1 MSFFIGATIQYT
13 IVVSA
18 GDQRQTPCLANTNMY
33 STTQIIRKQTF
44 LRTFISPCSQALRT
58 CALSIEQETEIYNT
72 LHSILV
78 YTVQSLYTL
87 KNKQCTFICISLQSG
102 TAHSAQSIEQE
113 TEIYN
118 TLHSIL
124 VYTVHYTLS
133 RTNSVHS
140 YLPAVRHCAV
150 YSTVEPGILY
160 THITQQ
166 AGSNSNENWK
176 LGKKQSVVKLFYPK
190 ICKETIF
197 QIFLHKWLANLRVFV
212 NICKLP
218 FKTFRVMQS
227 KIC

>member
-78 YTVQSLYTL
+78 YTV
-87 KNKQCTFICISLQSG
+87 
-102 TAHSAQSIEQE
+102 
-113 TEIYN
+113 
-118 TLHSIL
+118 
-124 VYTVHYTLS
+124 HYTLS

-150 YSTVEPGILY
+150 YSLQYIEPGILY

-176 LGKKQSVVKLFYPK
+176 LGKNSL
-190 ICKETIF
+190 
-197 QIFLHKWLANLRVFV
+197 W
-212 NICKLP
+212 
-218 FKTFRVMQS
+218 
-227 KIC
+227 